1 NRAAVGGGIYSQGK
15 LTVKNSTISLNT
27 AMRNTNNPSLDLYG
41 GGIYGDG
48 TSNTTLVKTTVTDN
62 LAAFRGGGIHTD
74 GKLTVKKSLVQ
85 NNIALNAHG
94 YYSYGGG
101 IHNTGKVT
109 IADSTIQYNSALTY
123 GGGITNFG
131 SLTVKNSTLSTNS
144 AFYGGGLSNGY
155 ETANLVNSTL
165 VYNVGYGDAAAVYND
180 DNGTVQLFNVTVAL
194 NNNYNSVGYSGGL
207 YRVTGTIRLRNSIV
221 ALNAPH

>member
-1 NRAAVGGGIYSQGK
+1 
-15 LTVKNSTISLNT
+15 
-27 AMRNTNNPSLDLYG
+27 M
-41 GGIYGDG
+41 
-48 TSNTTLVKTTVTDN
+48 
-62 LAAFRGGGIHTD
+62 
-74 GKLTVKKSLVQ
+74 
-85 NNIALNAHG
+85 
-94 YYSYGGG
+94 
-101 IHNTGKVT
+101 
-109 IADSTIQYNSALTY
+109 
-123 GGGITNFG
+123 
-131 SLTVKNSTLSTNS
+131 KNSTLSTNS

-221 ALNAPH
+221 ALNAPHDTRERQFLFCPVRLECARRIGSDGENDRVAFHEFVIVLAQLRQMLAAVRSGKAAQKGQHDILFAAKLRQPHHLAAGVRQHKIRSHFPPVHSQYPTSPRACVA